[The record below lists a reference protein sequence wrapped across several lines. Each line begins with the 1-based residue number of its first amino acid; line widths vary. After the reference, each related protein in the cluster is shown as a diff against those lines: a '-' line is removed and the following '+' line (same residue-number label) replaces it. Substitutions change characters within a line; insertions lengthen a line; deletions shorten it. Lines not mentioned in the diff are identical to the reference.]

1 MLGFSHITFWVLM
14 VWAWV
19 GDAMPVNTR
28 VVFLVLWFVGL
39 FGLPLLPYGEVLFSP
54 LVAILDI
61 ILVFMLFKGDIRIR

>member
-1 MLGFSHITFWVLM
+1 M

-28 VVFLVLWFVGL
+28 VVFLVLWFAGL
-39 FGLPLLPYGEVLFSP
+39 FGLPFLPYGELLFSP

-61 ILVFMLFKGDIRIR
+61 ILVFVLFGGDIRIR